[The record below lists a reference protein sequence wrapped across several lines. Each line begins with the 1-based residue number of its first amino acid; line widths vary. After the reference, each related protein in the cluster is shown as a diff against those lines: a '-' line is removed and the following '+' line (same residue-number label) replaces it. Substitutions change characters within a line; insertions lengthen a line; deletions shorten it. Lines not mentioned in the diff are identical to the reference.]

1 MANKPIRPHLANR
14 EACCCGFRTGRSRA
28 MRARIAMAFFLCL
41 LHGVC
46 LARDLHPFSARVS
59 VSISANEKIK
69 GLIKT
74 YISSELRSLGGI
86 VLTDVKPRW
95 VLNIVALEPET
106 KGGLK
111 MGVILSTVVLEP
123 FDNRYVVSQV
133 SPKSKEVVSSFTSGL
148 YRYSDHW
155 IHTGASRD
163 LKNLCEKIVANFDS
177 NYIKPVKDSRQRYM
191 DTVQPKMNQAITP

>member
-1 MANKPIRPHLANR
+1 MTNKPTRPYFSKR
-14 EACCCGFRTGRSRA
+14 EADCCGFRIRRSRV
-28 MRARIAMAFFLCL
+28 MRTKIGMAFLLCL
-41 LHGVC
+41 LPGVC
-46 LARDLHPFSARVS
+46 LARDLSPFSARVS
-59 VSISANEKIK
+59 VSVSANEKIK
-69 GLIKT
+69 GLIKS

-86 VLTDVKPRW
+86 VLTDARPRW

-123 FDNRYVVSQV
+123 FDNRYVVNQV
-133 SPKSKEVVSSFTSGL
+133 SPKSKEAVSSFTSGL

-163 LKNLCEKIVANFDS
+163 LKTICEKIVANFDR
-177 NYIKPVKDSRQRYM
+177 NYVKPVKDSRQRYL
-191 DTVQPKMNQAITP
+191 DTTQPRMNQAITP